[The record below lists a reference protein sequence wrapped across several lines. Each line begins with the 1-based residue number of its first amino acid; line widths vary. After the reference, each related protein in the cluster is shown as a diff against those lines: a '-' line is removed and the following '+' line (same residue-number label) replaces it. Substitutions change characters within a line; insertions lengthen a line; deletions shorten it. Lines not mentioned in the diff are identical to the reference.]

1 MTVPEERKRILM
13 KNSFRLTA
21 AILAGIAVCVCLCLA
36 ACKRGEGDHSATDAP
51 TGTAS
56 TPATTAET
64 TAEPTSEEP
73 ETTTEPAV
81 PVVKK
86 AVIAGGG
93 ASTKIYSEIIKLA
106 EKKNP
111 RVVILCTAGKDTVS
125 NVESYVNTF
134 RRYSKDVE
142 AITLVTKLYDP
153 DELRDK
159 IVNADIICVGG
170 GQSEYMDMVWKKFK
184 VNEYLAEAYNRGV
197 ICCGGSA
204 GGMCW
209 TYMGW
214 NDYYSVPDS
223 IYKFFPG
230 LDLVNIYYGP
240 HFGNSDKWAEFDS
253 AIMKEKNPK
262 YNLGFAM
269 DNGAAIVF
277 IDGQPT
283 RSIRENSTA
292 RIFRYDFKDGKWV
305 RSIYRD

>member
-1 MTVPEERKRILM
+1 M
-13 KNSFRLTA
+13 KISFRITA
-21 AILAGIAVCVCLCLA
+21 AVLVGIAVCVCVCLA
-36 ACKRGEGDHSATDAP
+36 ACKRGEGEVTTGETGQS
-51 TGTAS
+51 GTA
-56 TPATTAET
+56 PATSADTTAELQPT
-64 TAEPTSEEP
+64 TPEE
-73 ETTTEPAV
+73 TEAPPV

-111 RVVILCTAGKDTVS
+111 KVVLLCTAGKDAVS
-125 NVESYVNTF
+125 NVEAYVNTF
-134 RRYSKDVE
+134 LRYTKNVE
-142 AITLVTKLYDP
+142 AITLVIKLYDP
-153 DELRDK
+153 AELRDK

-184 VNEYLAEAYNRGV
+184 VDEYLAEAYNRGV

-230 LDLVNIYYGP
+230 LDLIHIYYGP
-240 HFGNSDKWAEFDS
+240 HFGNSDKWAGFNA
-253 AIMKEKNPK
+253 AIMNEKNPK
-262 YNLGFAM
+262 YKLGFAM

-283 RSIRENSTA
+283 RSVRENATA
-292 RIFRYDFKDGKWV
+292 RIFRYDFVDGKWV
-305 RSIYRD
+305 RSVYKD